1 MNLPARISLLTALL
15 AGATASGADELGRV
29 FFTPEQR
36 ASLAQ
41 QQLQGDHPGNSSRTL
56 MVNGIV
62 QRHGG
67 DRTVWI
73 NGIPQH
79 IGAGSEKAPESVTIP
94 IPDQLQPARVKVG
107 QRLVISPAAETVE

>member
-36 ASLAQ
+36 AGLEHKK
-41 QQLQGDHPGNSSRTL
+41 LQGDHPGNSSRTL
-56 MVNGIV
+56 AVNGIV

-67 DRTVWI
+67 ERTVWI
-73 NGIPQH
+73 NGIPQV
-79 IGAGSEKAPESVTIP
+79 GASNEKTPESVTIA
-94 IPDQLQPARVKVG
+94 IPGQLQPARVKVG
-107 QRLVISPAAETVE
+107 QSLLITPAAETVE